1 MFPQDA
7 RDVMMSAPA
16 EMATRTSWTT
26 ESGPEARGHLQP
38 STDPHPPNCVTTS
51 ASQVEAALPPMLDH
65 PDLVN
70 TLEAVF
76 LMNLVEAVLEHLMN
90 VKIVTK
96 C

>member
-1 MFPQDA
+1 
-7 RDVMMSAPA
+7 MS
-16 EMATRTSWTT
+16 
-26 ESGPEARGHLQP
+26 
-38 STDPHPPNCVTTS
+38 VTTS
-51 ASQVEAALPPMLDH
+51 ARQMEAALPPMLDH

-96 C
+96 CCLALQTKSKNQLLIRDTPEVILLKTKLI